1 MKVALYMRVSTVDQH
16 CEVQARE
23 LIDYCRRR
31 GWEVVADFRD
41 EGISG
46 KANKK
51 RPAQEKLM
59 NDAMLHK
66 FDAVIVW
73 KLDRFGR
80 SIMNLLEGIN
90 KLKSWGVRF
99 MAVSQNIDTD
109 SSNPTSGLLLN
120 IMAAMAEFERELLIE
135 RTNSGL
141 AHARALGKTLGRPR
155 KVFRRDEQHRGTNPA
170 TNQAGGNGHK
180 NRDLYLSPY
189 LPSGRFPKPFS
200 ARIAARS
207 STCRQSQRHA
217 PMFVGWTG
225 AINPLQ

>member
-51 RPAQEKLM
+51 RPAQEILM

-155 KVFRRDEQHRGTNPA
+155 KVFRRDEAIRLHQEGWSLR
-170 TNQAGGNGHK
+170 K
-180 NRDLYLSPY
+180 
-189 LPSGRFPKPFS
+189 
-200 ARIAARS
+200 IAAELG
-207 STCRQSQRHA
+207 
-217 PMFVGWTG
+217 VGTTLVLKTVK
-225 AINPLQ
+225 AVEVDVLKTPLDSPVKKS

>member
-1 MKVALYMRVSTVDQH
+1 MKVALYMRVSTMDQH

-23 LIDYCRRR
+23 LIDYCQRR

-155 KVFRRDEQHRGTNPA
+155 KVFRRDEAIRLHQEGWSLR
-170 TNQAGGNGHK
+170 K
-180 NRDLYLSPY
+180 
-189 LPSGRFPKPFS
+189 
-200 ARIAARS
+200 IAAELG
-207 STCRQSQRHA
+207 
-217 PMFVGWTG
+217 VGTTLVLKTVK
-225 AINPLQ
+225 AVEADVLKTPLDSPLKKS

>member
-1 MKVALYMRVSTVDQH
+1 MKVALYMRVSTTDQH

-23 LIDYCRRR
+23 LIDYCQRR

-155 KVFRRDEQHRGTNPA
+155 KVFRRDEAIRLHQEGWSLR
-170 TNQAGGNGHK
+170 K
-180 NRDLYLSPY
+180 
-189 LPSGRFPKPFS
+189 
-200 ARIAARS
+200 IAAELG
-207 STCRQSQRHA
+207 
-217 PMFVGWTG
+217 VGTTLVLKTVK
-225 AINPLQ
+225 AVEVDVLKTPLDSPVKKS